1 MENLPSYIVGEIFY
15 MRRLFLFLICY
26 FFLFAHATKTI
37 QRVNTNSV
45 DSIVVY
51 KSQKIMTLYSQRIPI
66 KKITISIGENPI
78 GHKQKQGDNPT
89 PEGFYTITDKNSNS
103 AYYKNL
109 GISYP
114 NQKDKNQAK
123 KNHVS
128 PGGNIKIHG
137 YTDTQG
143 SSKNRLVRYAY
154 TWGCINVCNA
164 DMDEV
169 YDWVKVGS
177 VIYICP

>member
-1 MENLPSYIVGEIFY
+1 
-15 MRRLFLFLICY
+15 
-26 FFLFAHATKTI
+26 
-37 QRVNTNSV
+37 
-45 DSIVVY
+45 
-51 KSQKIMTLYSQRIPI
+51 MTLYSQQIPI
-66 KKITISIGENPI
+66 KTYTISIGENPI
-78 GHKQKQGDNPT
+78 GHKQKQGDNRT
-89 PEGFYTITDKNSNS
+89 PEGLYTITDKNPNS

-114 NQKDKNQAK
+114 SQKDKNQAK

-143 SSKNRLVRYAY
+143 SSENRFVRYAY

-169 YDWVKVGS
+169 YDWVKVGA
-177 VIYICP
+177 VIYISP